1 MPGEYSQLISGIK
14 SNTQG
19 IENVIILTRCQNDLG
34 LSTIN
39 TIAVCHVEQPDFA
52 TVEVEEKKVSDQAGE
67 ENELMLDGG
76 FVVPPTNAFGHTFRA
91 LLDYDVNSDR
101 SDGVEEF
108 YRINYINQSVDF
120 VSKQRQIRF
129 SSIWRSLF
137 ERDKVKG
144 EGEKHQIIVL
154 NKEEALVAAKTL
166 FVINVDE

>member
-1 MPGEYSQLISGIK
+1 MP
-14 SNTQG
+14 
-19 IENVIILTRCQNDLG
+19 
-34 LSTIN
+34 
-39 TIAVCHVEQPDFA
+39 A

-144 EGEKHQIIVL
+144 EGEKHQMRLFNSNLGFLVPQLTYLVITVETERRSELCGNIIPSSEGRCNL
-154 NKEEALVAAKTL
+154 YEEFQHVQGSHRAIVGRKALRWV
-166 FVINVDE
+166 V